1 MDVSDQ
7 RDFLG
12 VGWSF
17 PVGTDPLTGDIA
29 MSRYDRDIR
38 ESIRI
43 ILQTAP
49 GERAM
54 RPRFGCGIHDL
65 VFEEINTTTI
75 FAIQASVRDALVTY
89 EARIELLDV
98 NVDPLEALNGL
109 LVIGI
114 DYRVRRTNQVD
125 NLVYPFFYREGGR
138 R

>member
-1 MDVSDQ
+1 MDLSDQ

-12 VGWSF
+12 IGWSF
-17 PVGTDPLTGDIA
+17 PVATDPLTGDIA
-29 MSRYDRDIR
+29 LSRYDRDVR
-38 ESIRI
+38 EAIRI
-43 ILQTAP
+43 ILETAP
-49 GERAM
+49 GERVM

-75 FAIQASVRDALVTY
+75 FAIQAAVREALVAY

-98 NVDPLEALNGL
+98 TVDPLEALNGL

-125 NLVYPFFYREGGR
+125 NLVYPFFYSEGGR